1 MSGNNQGSG
10 DNSETNDDQNF
21 RQFITQINAHSTEFN
36 EFDEPD
42 ESIFERISALK
53 EMFPEILVDNVGS
66 VISTAFDIVC
76 EATWILFSSGIIL
89 LGPIIFEHERMR
101 LTESLNDDD
110 EEQKS
115 EK

>member
-10 DNSETNDDQNF
+10 DIQEPNDDQNF
-21 RQFITQINAHSTEFN
+21 REFISQMNANSTEFS

-53 EMFPEILVDNVGS
+53 EIFPENFIDNVGS

-101 LTESLNDDD
+101 LTESLNNDD
-110 EEQKS
+110 EEKNS